1 MLSVFFG
8 LDSARIIIDRDT
20 GKSKGYG
27 FITYTSSEEA
37 AAAVTAMDGKVIFQI
52 IWLCVCLLSAIYTV
66 H

>member
-37 AAAVTAMDGKVIFQI
+37 AAAVTAMM
-52 IWLCVCLLSAIYTV
+52 AR
-66 H
+66 

>member
-52 IWLCVCLLSAIYTV
+52 IWLCLCLLSAIYTV